1 MLHIKTYKSINK
13 EKIEKILKNKKNFLK
28 NIWLSYIINY
38 YTTYLNY
45 MKIHYFLIVYK
56 SFLKIPRL
64 IMGNIQLIKRR
75 SNSKSQVNKLTKDI
89 AKEHRYLEFTYKFK
103 IFNYYCY
110 LFSAKRLL
118 NGYTSFCL
126 YPKVRNFYLS
136 ISKKRYGKVWSVGM
150 FLKKYRLRYKISAQK
165 SFIKFF
171 LNRIAKNISR
181 YIILKISSYTKK
193 NKLFFNL
200 IRWKMKFLNRKL
212 YKTKFLRL
220 KKFRLVLKFKLFTKK
235 NRKKPN
241 KKKSMR
247 KKHRWYIY

>member
-1 MLHIKTYKSINK
+1 MLHIKTYKNTNK

-45 MKIHYFLIVYK
+45 MKTHYFLIVYK
-56 SFLKIPRL
+56 SFLKLPRL
-64 IMGNIQLIKRR
+64 VMGRIQLIKKHL
-75 SNSKSQVNKLTKDI
+75 NSKKRVRKLAKYI
-89 AKEHRYLEFTYKFK
+89 AIEHKYFEFISKFK

-110 LFSAKRLL
+110 LFDTKKLL

-126 YPKVRNFYLS
+126 YPKVRNFYVS
-136 ISKKRYGKVWSVGM
+136 ISKRHYGKVWSVGM

-171 LNRIAKNISR
+171 LNRVEKNISR

-193 NKLFFNL
+193 NKIFFNL

-235 NRKKPN
+235 TRKKPN

>member
-1 MLHIKTYKSINK
+1 MLHIKTYKNINK
-13 EKIEKILKNKKNFLK
+13 QKIEKILKNKKNFLK

-45 MKIHYFLIVYK
+45 MKTHYFLIVYK

-64 IMGNIQLIKRR
+64 IVGRIRLIRQHLDTK
-75 SNSKSQVNKLTKDI
+75 KHLKKLAKDI
-89 AKEHRYLEFTYKFK
+89 AKEHEYLKFTSKFK

-110 LFSAKRLL
+110 LFNAKRLL

-126 YPKVRNFYLS
+126 YPKVRNFFVS

-171 LNRIAKNISR
+171 LNRVEKKISR
-181 YIILKISSYTKK
+181 YIILKVSSYTKK
-193 NKLFFNL
+193 NKIFFNL
-200 IRWKMKFLNRKL
+200 IKWKMIFLNRKL

-220 KKFRLVLKFKLFTKK
+220 KKLRLVLKFKFFTKK